1 MTDASR
7 FGMYSRLRLKC
18 PLCNKCEKYRN
29 TGERQG
35 GRRGAVQFLAAWAK
49 KACAYGAEHHDK
61 SAHVALKKFTDEEIA
76 AARGL
81 LPVEWR

>member
-1 MTDASR
+1 
-7 FGMYSRLRLKC
+7 MYARVRLKC

-49 KACAYGAEHHDK
+49 KAYAYGDTPHDK
-61 SAHVALKKFTDEEIA
+61 DAHVAVKSFTDEEIA